1 MKCVTCGSRYT
12 KADAAAQFDSHFG
25 GLDYQMEITL
35 GSHERDLC
43 GDCAIEYMETKIRSQ
58 EGYIEPDEDF
68 TDEADLPTPAH
79 VPGECP
85 WCQSSLSG
93 GVFYAPYED
102 GSNED
107 AYVICPDC
115 KQKILQ

>member
-1 MKCVTCGSRYT
+1 MGFFNKVLGTRGAPT
-12 KADAAAQFDSHFG
+12 HQDAPADAGAPVH
-25 GLDYQMEITL
+25 
-35 GSHERDLC
+35 LC
-43 GDCAIEYMETKIRSQ
+43 PDCGEELS
-58 EGYIEPDEDF
+58 PDPLIAGAYECLNEDC
-68 TDEADLPTPAH
+68 TDDADLPTAAI

-93 GVFYAPYED
+93 GERYLPYED

-107 AYVICPDC
+107 AYVICPGC